1 MPQCIAIQPFLNTLH
16 RAFNYILFVHK
27 LHDDILKG
35 SRVIVICTDF
45 SSFFSLVANSVPPS
59 PPLLLP
65 FPLLP
70 SLPLASFPSPLSL
83 PLLSSLSSFPL
94 SLSFPHV
101 LHSSPPK
108 IQLGAWESAV
118 SSTSGV
124 RDRANAFSVPPS
136 SLHSLSLLSPP
147 PSLFPSP
154 LFPSLPLSVS
164 SLSLPPSFP
173 LLLPPFPLLPS
184 SPPKIQLGAWGSAV
198 SSPSGVR
205 DRANAFYA
213 FCFLEKHL
221 VATILLLEFAHKRL
235 VLGLRET
242 ECI

>member
-1 MPQCIAIQPFLNTLH
+1 MH
-16 RAFNYILFVHK
+16 RLFF
-27 LHDDILKG
+27 I
-35 SRVIVICTDF
+35 
-45 SSFFSLVANSVPPS
+45 FFSGCKLRP
-59 PPLLLP
+59 
-65 FPLLP
+65 
-70 SLPLASFPSPLSL
+70 SFPSPPPSLPSPPVPPSSLLSL
-83 PLLSSLSSFPL
+83 SSLPPSPLSLSSFPL

-136 SLHSLSLLSPP
+136 SLLSLSLLSPP